1 MPKTEKKP
9 VSTRKV
15 TNKKCQ
21 EMTVKA
27 IKAHRKYKT
36 IEGRSTM
43 NKEELCKAL
52 VKATKPKPKKAK
64 TENPKV
70 KKTEKSKTEKPKVKK
85 EKTEKPKVKKTE
97 KPKVKKEKTEKPKV
111 KKTEKTEKPKVKKE
125 KTENPKV
132 KKTRIPKPK
141 VPKTPAIKG
150 VGKENAPVRSPI
162 RNSPKKIVEKPVTPI
177 SPLREVRNSDLT
189 VLDIQDLIGKSPK
202 SKYLRPIPK
211 TMKQEIAYH
220 KLGKAGKQNAPLR
233 SPIRN
238 SPKKIEYED
247 NYTPITI
254 EYNGEV
260 TTIYKNA
267 GDYWQTVFNALPK
280 DWGKGKLID
289 TTLTKEYEIAPLAK
303 IPSVPVSARFE
314 PESTGILSFLF

>member
-85 EKTEKPKVKKTE
+85 TEKTEKPKVKKTE
-97 KPKVKKEKTEKPKV
+97 KTEKTEKPKV
-111 KKTEKTEKPKVKKE
+111 KKTEKTEKPKVKKTE
-125 KTENPKV
+125 KTEKPKV

-141 VPKTPAIKG
+141 VPKTPALKG
-150 VGKENAPVRSPI
+150 VVKENAPVRSPI
-162 RNSPKKIVEKPVTPI
+162 RNSPKKIVENPVTPI
-177 SPLREVRNSDLT
+177 SPLREVRNTDLS

-220 KLGKAGKQNAPLR
+220 KLGKAGKQNAPVR

-238 SPKKIEYED
+238 SPKKIEYEY

-303 IPSVPVSARFE
+303 IPSEPVSARFE